1 MLLAFRYRREPRL
14 TDIRFGT
21 DGWRAL
27 IADEFTFENVARCA
41 EGLCA
46 HLKEMGVAD
55 RGLVVGY
62 DTRFLSPEFA
72 QTVADVC
79 SAQGIKVYLA
89 DKSAPTPV
97 LSYNVLH
104 HQAGG
109 AAIITASHNPGQW
122 NGFKFKPDYAGSA
135 TQEITDRLEQSIAK
149 VPAKPVSR
157 VAEGRNSSLIEAI
170 DPSPPYLERIA
181 ALVDLDAIK
190 DAGLNV
196 YVDSM
201 YGAGGGYLPILLSGG
216 KTTVTE
222 LHGNRNPAFPGMEQ
236 PEPIAHNLTE
246 ISSLMAKDGASV
258 GIALD
263 GDADRLGIIDEN
275 GKFVTTLDTF
285 SILAQYLL
293 EQKQQR
299 GALVKGVT
307 SSIALNQLGEAYGVD
322 VHELRVGFKNI
333 GPKFT
338 EVDAL
343 MGGEESGGFAFR
355 GHIPERDG
363 ILSGLYFLEYMAA
376 TGDSPTQLLQRLI
389 DKVGPHSYHR
399 RDIGFQASDR
409 QRILDKLESGGLTEI
424 AGVPILDT
432 DSIDGK
438 RFQVEDGWLAVRFS
452 GTEPLLR
459 IYAEAATPEMVT
471 RLLDGA
477 MEYLGV

>member
-1 MLLAFRYRREPRL
+1 L

-21 DGWRAL
+21 DGWRSL

-46 HLKEMGVAD
+46 HLKEVGVAD

>member
-1 MLLAFRYRREPRL
+1 M

-41 EGLCA
+41 QGLCA
-46 HLKEMGVAD
+46 YLIDAGTAG

-72 QTVADVC
+72 ETVAAVC
-79 SAQGIKVYLA
+79 SAQGIKVFLA
-89 DKSAPTPV
+89 NKPAPTPV
-97 LSYNVLH
+97 LSFNVLH
-104 HQAGG
+104 HQAAG
-109 AAIITASHNPGQW
+109 AAIITASHNPSQW
-122 NGFKFKPDYAGSA
+122 NGFKFKPEYAGSA
-135 TQEITDRLEQSIAK
+135 TQEITDRLEESIAR
-149 VPAKPVSR
+149 VATAPGHS
-157 VAEGRNSSLIEAI
+157 VAEGRNSGLIVDLDA
-170 DPSPPYLERIA
+170 SPPYLDRIA
-181 ALVDLDAIK
+181 SLVDLDAIK

-196 YVDSM
+196 VVDSM
-201 YGAGGGYLPILLSGG
+201 FGAGGGYLPTLLEGG
-216 KTTVTE
+216 KTIVKE
-222 LHGNRNPAFPGMEQ
+222 LHGHRNPAFPGMEQ

-246 ISSLMAKDGASV
+246 ISSLIAKDGASV

-263 GDADRLGIIDEN
+263 GDADRVGILDEQ
-275 GKFVTTLDTF
+275 GRYITTLDTF

-307 SSIALNQLGEAYGVD
+307 SSIALNKLGEAYGVD
-322 VHELRVGFKNI
+322 VHEMRVGFKNI
-333 GPKFT
+333 GPKMT

-343 MGGEESGGFAFR
+343 MAGEESGGFAFR

-363 ILSGLYFLEYMAA
+363 ILSGLYFLEYMAT
-376 TGDSPTQLLQRLI
+376 TGDRPTQLLQRLI

-399 RDIGFQASDR
+399 RDVGFQPADR
-409 QRILDKLESGGLTEI
+409 ERILQKLNNPGLTEI
-424 AGVPILDT
+424 AGVEILDS
-432 DSIDGK
+432 DSIDGR
-438 RFQVEDGWLAVRFS
+438 RFHVDDGWLAVRFS

-459 IYAEAATPEMVT
+459 IYAEAATPDMVN

-477 MEYLGV
+477 MEYLEV

>member
-1 MLLAFRYRREPRL
+1 M

-79 SAQGIKVYLA
+79 SDQGIKVYLA

-222 LHGNRNPAFPGMEQ
+222 LHGNRNPAVPGMEQ

>member
-1 MLLAFRYRREPRL
+1 M

-41 EGLCA
+41 QGLCA
-46 HLKEMGVAD
+46 HLKEVGTAD

-72 QTVADVC
+72 ETVAGVC
-79 SAQGIKVYLA
+79 SAQGIKVFLA
-89 DKSAPTPV
+89 NKSAPTPV

-104 HQAGG
+104 HQAAG
-109 AAIITASHNPGQW
+109 AAIITASHNPSQW
-122 NGFKFKPDYAGSA
+122 NGFKFKPEYAGSA
-135 TQEITDRLEQSIAK
+135 TQEITDRLEESIAQTA
-149 VPAKPVSR
+149 VPTLVGTHSVS
-157 VAEGRNSSLIEAI
+157 EGRNSGLIVDL

-181 ALVDLDAIK
+181 SLVDLAAIK
-190 DAGLNV
+190 GAGLDV
-196 YVDSM
+196 VVDSM
-201 YGAGGGYLPILLSGG
+201 YGAGSGYLPSLLEGG
-216 KTTVTE
+216 KTTVRE
-222 LHGNRNPAFPGMEQ
+222 LHGHRNPAFPGMEQ

-246 ISSLMAKDGASV
+246 ISSLVAREGASV

-263 GDADRLGIIDEN
+263 GDADRVGIIDEQ
-275 GKFVTTLDTF
+275 GSFVTTLDTF

-322 VHELRVGFKNI
+322 VHEMRVGFKNI
-333 GPKFT
+333 GPKMT

-343 MGGEESGGFAFR
+343 MAGEESGGFAFR

-363 ILSGLYFLEYMAA
+363 ILSGLYFLEYMAT
-376 TGDSPTQLLQRLI
+376 TGDSPTQLLRRLTS
-389 DKVGPHSYHR
+389 KVGPHSYHR
-399 RDIGFQASDR
+399 RDIVFQQSDR
-409 QRILDKLESGGLTEI
+409 ERIHQRLNIADLTEI
-424 AGVPILDT
+424 AGIQILDS
-432 DSIDGK
+432 DSIDGR
-438 RFQVEDGWLAVRFS
+438 RFLVEDGWLAVRFS

-459 IYAEAATPEMVT
+459 IYAEAATPELVNK
-471 RLLDGA
+471 LLDGA
-477 MEYLGV
+477 MEYLEV

>member
-1 MLLAFRYRREPRL
+1 M

-27 IADEFTFENVARCA
+27 IAGEFTFENVARCGQ
-41 EGLCA
+41 GLCA
-46 HLKEMGVAD
+46 YLNEVGTAG

-72 QTVADVC
+72 ETVAAVC
-79 SAQGIKVYLA
+79 AGQGIKVLLA

-104 HQAGG
+104 HQAAG
-109 AAIITASHNPGQW
+109 AAIITASHNPAQW
-122 NGFKFKPDYAGSA
+122 NGFKFKPEYAGSA
-135 TQEITDRLEQSIAK
+135 TQEITDRLEELIAQ
-149 VPAKPVSR
+149 VTAAPALSVS
-157 VAEGRNSSLIEAI
+157 EGRNSGLIVEI
-170 DPSPPYLERIA
+170 DPEPPYLERIA

-190 DAGLNV
+190 GAGIDV
-196 YVDSM
+196 VVDSM
-201 YGAGGGYLPILLSGG
+201 FGAGGGYLPTLLGGG
-216 KTTVTE
+216 KTTVRE
-222 LHGNRNPAFPGMEQ
+222 LHGHRNPAFPGMEQ

-246 ISSLMAKDGASV
+246 ICSLIAQESVNRGRSV

-263 GDADRLGIIDEN
+263 GDADRVGIIDEQ
-275 GKFVTTLDTF
+275 GRFITTLDTF
-285 SILAQYLL
+285 SMLAQYLL

-307 SSIALNQLGEAYGVD
+307 SSIALNKLGVAYGVD
-322 VHELRVGFKNI
+322 VHEMRVGFKNI
-333 GPKFT
+333 GPKMT

-376 TGDSPTQLLQRLI
+376 TGDSPTQLLQRLVSM
-389 DKVGPHSYHR
+389 VGPHSYHR
-399 RDIGFQASDR
+399 RDIGFQAADR
-409 QRILDKLESGGLTEI
+409 ESILQKLNNPGLTEI
-424 AGVPILDT
+424 AGVQILDS
-432 DSIDGK
+432 DSIDGI
-438 RFQVEDGWLAVRFS
+438 RFHVDDGWLAVRFS

-459 IYAEAATPEMVT
+459 IYAEAATPDQVN

-477 MEYLGV
+477 MEYLQV

>member
-1 MLLAFRYRREPRL
+1 M

-27 IADEFTFENVARCA
+27 IAEDFTFENVARCSL
-41 EGLCA
+41 GLCA
-46 HLKEMGVAD
+46 YLKEAGTAD

-72 QTVADVC
+72 ETVAAVC
-79 SAQGIKVYLA
+79 SGQGIKVFLA
-89 DKSAPTPV
+89 TKSAPTPV

-122 NGFKFKPDYAGSA
+122 NGFKFKPEYAGSA
-135 TQEITDRLEQSIAK
+135 TQEITDRLEEAIARSATAI
-149 VPAKPVSR
+149 PHSG
-157 VAEGRNSSLIEAI
+157 AEGRESGLIVDL
-170 DPSPPYLERIA
+170 DPDPPYLERIA
-181 ALVDLDAIK
+181 SLVDLDAIK
-190 DAGLNV
+190 AAGLDLV
-196 YVDSM
+196 VDAM
-201 YGAGGGYLPILLSGG
+201 YGAGGGYLPAILTGD
-216 KTTVTE
+216 KTTVRE
-222 LHGNRNPAFPGMEQ
+222 LHGSRNPAFPGMEQ

-246 ISSLMAKDGASV
+246 ISSLIAKDGASV

-263 GDADRLGIIDEN
+263 GDADRVGLIDEQ
-275 GKFVTTLDTF
+275 GRFVTTLDTF
-285 SILAQYLL
+285 SMLAQYLL

-307 SSIALNQLGEAYGVD
+307 SSIALNKLGEAYGVD
-322 VHELRVGFKNI
+322 VHEMRVGFKNI
-333 GPKFT
+333 GPKMT

-343 MGGEESGGFAFR
+343 MAGEESGGFAFR

-363 ILSGLYFLEYMAA
+363 ILSGLYFLEYMAT

-389 DKVGPHSYHR
+389 DKVGLHSYHR
-399 RDIGFQASDR
+399 RDIGFRASDR
-409 QRILDKLESGGLTEI
+409 ERILQKLNDPNLTEI
-424 AGVPILDT
+424 AGVKILDSDT
-432 DSIDGK
+432 IDG
-438 RFQVEDGWLAVRFS
+438 RRLHVDDGWLAVRFS

-459 IYAEAATPEMVT
+459 IYAEAATPEMVN